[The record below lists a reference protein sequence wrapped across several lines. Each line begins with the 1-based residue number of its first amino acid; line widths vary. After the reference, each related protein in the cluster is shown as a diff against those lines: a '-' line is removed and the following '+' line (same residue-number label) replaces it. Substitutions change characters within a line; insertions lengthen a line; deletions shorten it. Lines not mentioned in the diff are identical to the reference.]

1 MKDTNEMAEH
11 RATATTLYEQFTSYD
26 TFLFIFFYR
35 DLTTILSRTSKL
47 LQARDIQ
54 IRDVGCKIMTL
65 CVRLKE
71 LYQEDST
78 MPVSFIGEGVTDN
91 ILSELFG
98 QDLNGNPL
106 KYIRVYT
113 LELDCLEEELHR
125 QESEESVSFSFQS
138 TRVTREVNISQKYT
152 SLLSRKCKEQTQ
164 TQSLAVETQ
173 ILQAEKEVIFILSRI
188 LKIV

>member
-1 MKDTNEMAEH
+1 
-11 RATATTLYEQFTSYD
+11 
-26 TFLFIFFYR
+26 
-35 DLTTILSRTSKL
+35 
-47 LQARDIQ
+47 
-54 IRDVGCKIMTL
+54 
-65 CVRLKE
+65 
-71 LYQEDST
+71 

-125 QESEESVSFSFQS
+125 QESEEPVPLPPQP
-138 TRVTREVNISQKYT
+138 TRVTRGVNISQKYT

-173 ILQAEKEVIFILSRI
+173 TLQAEKEVIFILSRI